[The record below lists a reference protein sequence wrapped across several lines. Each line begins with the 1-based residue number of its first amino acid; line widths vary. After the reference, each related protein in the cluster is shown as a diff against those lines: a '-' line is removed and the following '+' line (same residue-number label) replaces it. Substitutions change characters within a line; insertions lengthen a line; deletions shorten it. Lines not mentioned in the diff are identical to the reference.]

1 MFFRILKTVS
11 RQMINERQTITKIKR
26 ENAYIVCQVVI
37 NSIEKRKQGREIG
50 GVKGVQFLKKVSGEG
65 LPEMVVCE

>member
-1 MFFRILKTVS
+1 MFFRILKIVS

-50 GVKGVQFLKKVSGEG
+50 GVKGVQF
-65 LPEMVVCE
+65 